1 MSFTLPLVLTFGKAT
16 SLNFLDFTTTVLF
29 IGFFILEIV
38 ADHQQ
43 QVFQEGKSRA
53 ISSGKEVKEPFK
65 TGFVKSGLWKY
76 SRHPN
81 YFAEQAMWVT
91 IYLFSIAATSRYINW
106 SFIGSLLLILLFK
119 GSADL
124 SEEISAQKYPA
135 YQEYMQKTPRFIP
148 KLF

>member
-1 MSFTLPLVLTFGKAT
+1 
-16 SLNFLDFTTTVLF
+16 
-29 IGFFILEIV
+29 
-38 ADHQQ
+38 
-43 QVFQEGKSRA
+43 
-53 ISSGKEVKEPFK
+53 
-65 TGFVKSGLWKY
+65 
-76 SRHPN
+76 
-81 YFAEQAMWVT
+81 MWVT